1 VSTVVIAGAGLAGS
15 RCAETLRAR
24 GFSGRIVLVGEED
37 LPPYERPA
45 LSKEFL
51 AGSKR
56 IEDLTLRPTSF
67 WEEHGIELLLGRR
80 VVGVRSGVAALSD
93 GRKLS
98 WDRFVVATGARA
110 RRLPFH
116 APDGVHLL
124 RSVTDA
130 AALRLRLRPAARL
143 VVVGGGFVG
152 AEVASTAR
160 DLGVDVAM
168 LEAEATPFLRLLG
181 REVGELLASR
191 YRAAGVALR
200 TVAQAAGFRTGS
212 DGRVWAVQ
220 LTDGTELECDV
231 VLVAVGAEPV
241 RELVDLAPNGIVVCG
256 DAAGGAGHWTSAAS
270 SGAEAACRLLGVEA
284 APPQPSYF
292 WSDQF
297 GLRVQLVGDPRSAT
311 TVDVERADNR
321 FVALY
326 RDADGTLV
334 AGLAANRPDQ
344 IALLRRQLALAA

>member
-1 VSTVVIAGAGLAGS
+1 MNTVVIAGAGLAGS

-24 GFSGRIVLVGEED
+24 GFSGRVVLVGEED

-45 LSKEFL
+45 LSKGFL
-51 AGSKR
+51 AGAKR
-56 IEDLTLRPTSF
+56 IEDLALRPTSF
-67 WEEHGIELLLGRR
+67 WDDHGIELVLGRR
-80 VVGVRSGVAALSD
+80 VVGVRPVAVLSD
-93 GRKLS
+93 GRELR

-110 RRLPFH
+110 RRLPFD

-130 AALRLRLRPAARL
+130 AALRLRLRPGARL
-143 VVVGGGFVG
+143 VIVGGGFVG

-168 LEAEATPFLRLLG
+168 LEAEAAPFLRLFG

-200 TVAQAAGFRTGS
+200 TASQAAGFRS
-212 DGRVWAVQ
+212 DSRGRVSAVQ
-220 LTDGTELECDV
+220 LADGSEAECDI

-241 RELVDLAPNGIVVCG
+241 RGLVGAAPRDLLVCG
-256 DAAGGAGHWTSAAS
+256 DAAGGAGHWTSAAW
-270 SGAEAACRLLGVEA
+270 SGGEVACRLLGVEPP
-284 APPQPSYF
+284 PPQPSYF

-297 GLRVQLVGDPRSAT
+297 GLRVQLVGDPRGAT
-311 TVDVERADNR
+311 TVDVEGGDDR
-321 FVALY
+321 FVGLY
-326 RDADGTLV
+326 RDGDGRLV

-344 IALLRRQLALAA
+344 IAPLRRQLALAA